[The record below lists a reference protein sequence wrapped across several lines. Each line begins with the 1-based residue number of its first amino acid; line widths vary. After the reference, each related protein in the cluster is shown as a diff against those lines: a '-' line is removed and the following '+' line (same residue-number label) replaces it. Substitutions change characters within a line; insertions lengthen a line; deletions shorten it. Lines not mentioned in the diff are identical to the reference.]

1 MSKSYPQLRRI
12 FDEYERIAG
21 DSLEKSIKLEF
32 TGSVQKGYLAVG
44 KEFYFLRIYTEKF
57 CSWRIT
63 EYFGGYEVDFTE
75 IYSKII
81 RTVST

>member
-1 MSKSYPQLRRI
+1 MDARRLHEAGEGQWGTEKSTFNAILMSKSYPQLRRI

-57 CSWRIT
+57 CS
-63 EYFGGYEVDFTE
+63 
-75 IYSKII
+75 
-81 RTVST
+81 